1 MDGSS
6 KPGKK
11 SFRFFLSTRRALAL
25 IAILG
30 CAVRFELFRSL
41 LESPLR
47 FFARV
52 PGLDMETLLTKGE
65 WGVSG
70 GPMLTPH
77 RLMVAAFWAANG
89 AVHRPEMIAAFQM
102 LLGIMTA
109 LMTFWCTLHLTRN
122 RKAALAAGC
131 VTAVYAP
138 SLLYECVTLQE
149 SVVTFTGFFS
159 FFLFLWSRKHHFH
172 GWYGILCGAALG
184 FAAIGRPTA
193 ILWAA
198 GALGWIVRYVWRKR
212 HLRWSFFALGG
223 FFFLLAFTTW
233 FNWNGCKYIGPFFR
247 VGQYAVSV
255 NAPASPDVSAGAS
268 DAASPSAISAAA
280 RQLRGMIRVGINAA
294 SRIPLLFSVRE
305 IPENL
310 NYYFLRERLWPLPVL
325 PGPALLIPF
334 ALAGTLLALCRPL
347 RKESI
352 VLGYIFALALP
363 LCAIYPVG
371 RYRLMLIPAFAI
383 AATYPF
389 LLHWGRKYTRRAVF
403 TNFAVVAAAF
413 LLNWNQFGSIS
424 RSTDFVAWALAQ
436 EAQSGGVTEE
446 SCNSFYEAFRLSGGK
461 NQSAAVNLLSRLIG
475 ANAFDSAEK
484 IARQTLE
491 AGAEN
496 PHLIAYYLGLIRM
509 GQGEFAEAEHI
520 FEAIPPEAIEALQ
533 MKYHFFYGETLRLQ
547 GKYDAAREA
556 YDRALHTPGS
566 PEFAAYINAAKAR
579 LSNNAPSPK

>member
-52 PGLDMETLLTKGE
+52 PGLDMETLLTRGE

-102 LLGIMTA
+102 LLGIITA
-109 LMTFWCTLHLTRN
+109 LLTFWCSLHLTRN
-122 RKAALAAGC
+122 RKAALVTG
-131 VTAVYAP
+131 VLTAVYAP
-138 SLLYECVTLQE
+138 LLLYECVTLQE
-149 SVVTFTGFFS
+149 SVVTFTGFLS

-193 ILWAA
+193 ILWAL
-198 GALGWIVRYVWRKR
+198 GALVWIGWYVWRKR
-212 HLRWSFFALGG
+212 HLRWSLFALGG
-223 FFFLLAFTTW
+223 FLFLLAFTTW
-233 FNWNGCKYIGPFFR
+233 FNWNGCKYVGPFFR

-255 NAPASPDVSAGAS
+255 NLPASAVPS
-268 DAASPSAISAAA
+268 DTVSPSGIDTTARRIEGAA
-280 RQLRGMIRVGINAA
+280 RVGINAA

-334 ALAGTLLALCRPL
+334 ALAGTLLALCRL
-347 RKESI
+347 RHKESI
-352 VLGYIFALALP
+352 ILGYIFLLALP

-389 LLHWGRKYTRRAVF
+389 LLRLGDNRRRGVVI
-403 TNFAVVAAAF
+403 NFALVAAAF
-413 LLNWNQFGSIS
+413 LLNWNQFGAIS
-424 RSTDFVAWALAQ
+424 RSTDFVAWALAR

-484 IARQTLE
+484 IALQTLE

-509 GQGEFAEAEHI
+509 GRGEFAEAERI
-520 FEAIPPEAIEALQ
+520 FEAIPPDAIEALQ

-547 GKYDAAREA
+547 GKYDAARKA
-556 YDRALHTPGS
+556 YDRALHAPGS

-579 LSNNAPSPK
+579 LSNNAPAPK